1 MDRSVSGV
9 VLSYGRTA
17 NIPRI
22 VAGMLEQPWMDDV
35 VVWHNPGYM
44 DPPVIDDERVKVC
57 ESRQMDG
64 FIDVC
69 SEQSDNHVESIP
81 NYVPFNAFTWGRFQ
95 AAYYCNHHTIA
106 TVDDDNLPRN
116 WQAIYDNYQAHP
128 EVITAS
134 IRTPGHMRLDAKL
147 RWGNCHEV
155 LLGWGSMFCRHWI
168 SAAFS
173 KYTQRHGKD
182 EVFHRKADRLFSML
196 LNRHHNVIPADFEE
210 LPGALDNRVALGV
223 RKDHGRLTIEARHRA
238 FEILGIT
245 Q

>member
-1 MDRSVSGV
+1 MSTPKVSGV
-9 VLSYGRTA
+9 VLSYGRTE

-35 VVWHNPGYM
+35 VVWHNSGCSLT
-44 DPPVIDDERVKVC
+44 PVTEHSIRMTVV
-57 ESRQMDG
+57 
-64 FIDVC
+64 
-69 SEQSDNHVESIP
+69 QSNTNV
-81 NYVPFNAFTWGRFQ
+81 FTWGRFL
-95 AAYYCNHHTIA
+95 ACYHCNHHTIA

-116 WQAIYDNYQAHP
+116 WQAIYDGYQANP

-134 IRTPGHMRLDAKL
+134 IRTPGHMKMDAKL
-147 RWGNCHEV
+147 RWGTCHEV

-173 KYTQRHGKD
+173 KYIQRYGKD
-182 EVFHRKADRLFSML
+182 EVFFRKADRLFSML

-210 LPGALDNRVALGV
+210 LPGALDSRVALGT
-223 RKDHGRLTIEARHRA
+223 RRDHQKLTMEARHRA

>member
-1 MDRSVSGV
+1 MTTPKVSGV

-44 DPPVIDDERVKVC
+44 APPVIEH
-57 ESRQMDG
+57 ESVTV
-64 FIDVC
+64 IAAEKNV
-69 SEQSDNHVESIP
+69 
-81 NYVPFNAFTWGRFQ
+81 YTLGRHK
-95 AAYYCNHHTIA
+95 ALAHCRHMLVA

-116 WQAIYDNYQAHP
+116 WQAIYDGYQAHP
-128 EVITAS
+128 DVITAS

-147 RWGNCHEV
+147 RWGTCHEV
-155 LLGWGSMFCRHWI
+155 LLGWGSMFNSGYCLRLCPYTE
-168 SAAFS
+168 
-173 KYTQRHGKD
+173 KYGWDD
-182 EVFHRKADRLFSML
+182 EVLMRKFDRLLALMW
-196 LNRHHNVIPADFEE
+196 NEHHNVIPADFEE